1 MPFSGSG
8 FEDTTSL
15 VWTGNDSIKIHRD
28 TTRAWRAFW
37 SQSQRKRIEIETS
50 HNISKTKSRSTHQLQ
65 ACDVRHR
72 KAGLLSPAG
81 PAAPIRRG
89 EDTWWNASNGPK
101 GPKPDLEAPAELG
114 KGGHV
119 GVLHAWA
126 LHQAVVAVAP
136 RHRWRAGSERARGGE
151 GGGGYYY
158 ECQHPVRTGGG
169 AAARRYTCA
178 QLVHRPA
185 DGKNIFHEGRFA
197 GVPPAAGYQDSVLA
211 AQALFCLP
219 GADLRTNPGQTPLT
233 LKSASRAAL
242 SKLTLLMM
250 LFHNI
255 SRSALSTAL
264 GAKSIFTGIF
274 WYP

>member
-28 TTRAWRAFW
+28 TTRAGGGPGPSPSAR
-37 SQSQRKRIEIETS
+37 
-50 HNISKTKSRSTHQLQ
+50 SRSSQQFQNQEPVGRRIKLQ

-242 SKLTLLMM
+242 STLLMM